1 MSILKSQMKNSD
13 CGDRLR
19 SRTGMLRASASLLH
33 AVWLQ
38 GVTTRRRD
46 ALNSRFCIELA
57 GAAADRG
64 TPRETVASSRSGNGK
79 SRPSEIQNNARRTF
93 GAAARCW

>member
-1 MSILKSQMKNSD
+1 MS
-13 CGDRLR
+13 
-19 SRTGMLRASASLLH
+19 
-33 AVWLQ
+33 
-38 GVTTRRRD
+38 RRD

-64 TPRETVASSRSGNGK
+64 TPRKTVASYRSEDGK
-79 SRPSEIQNNARRTF
+79 SRPCESQINARRTF